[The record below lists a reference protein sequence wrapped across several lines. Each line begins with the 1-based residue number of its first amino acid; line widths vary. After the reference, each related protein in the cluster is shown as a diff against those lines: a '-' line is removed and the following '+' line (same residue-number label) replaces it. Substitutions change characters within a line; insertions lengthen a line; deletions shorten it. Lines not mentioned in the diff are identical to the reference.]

1 MFWEPGS
8 VELAFEVGVFGT
20 VIFIVELSFLRG
32 PSVVVP
38 TSCFGVVSELIVV
51 TKDVWDTSLLV
62 VPSGGVPSAGLL
74 GFVTDTM
81 PGIVTEA
88 FVVEVSAGVGIESF

>member
-1 MFWEPGS
+1 LFWEPGS

-38 TSCFGVVSELIVV
+38 TMC
-51 TKDVWDTSLLV
+51 KK
-62 VPSGGVPSAGLL
+62 
-74 GFVTDTM
+74 
-81 PGIVTEA
+81 
-88 FVVEVSAGVGIESF
+88 ESIYQEYIHH